1 MNLLKF
7 LILSFLGVMFI
18 SLPAQAVIEIDI
30 TRGNVQPLPIAI
42 TPLIGDSDALT
53 KVGSVL
59 QIGEK
64 IAQVVTADLERS

>member
-42 TPLIGDSDALT
+42 TPLIGDSESLT
-53 KVGSVL
+53 KVC
-59 QIGEK
+59 
-64 IAQVVTADLERS
+64 